1 MLGFVIRRALLMIPM
16 VFLFSVVAFLIIL
29 APPGDYLSEFA
40 AQLAEETG
48 MELEEEMLEYLRERY
63 GLGDPIYVQYAKWMA
78 GVVRWDF
85 GRSLEYKRPVSELL
99 NERLAMTI
107 LLTTFTVMF
116 TWTLAIPIGILSA
129 VRQYSVLDYFFTF
142 TSYVGVGTPNF
153 VLALLLMY
161 LAFDWFDLNVTGLFS
176 QEYFDAP
183 WSVGRIIDMLKHL
196 WLPMVILGTD
206 GMAGLTRVVRANL
219 LDELSK
225 PYVETARAKGLAEWK
240 VILKYPSRIAINPFI
255 STAGWALP
263 QLFSGSL
270 IVATVMSLPTVG
282 PLLLRAL
289 WSQDM
294 YMAGS
299 ILFILT
305 ALTLLGTLISDILL
319 GWLDPRI
326 RLAM

>member
-1 MLGFVIRRALLMIPM
+1 
-16 VFLFSVVAFLIIL
+16 
-29 APPGDYLSEFA
+29 
-40 AQLAEETG
+40 

-63 GLGDPIYVQYAKWMA
+63 GLDEPIYIQYAKWMA

-196 WLPMVILGTD
+196 WLPMIILGTD
-206 GMAGLTRVVRANL
+206 GMAGLTRVVPSEPAGRAQQAL
-219 LDELSK
+219 RRDGQGQGAGRVEGHPQVPGTLGDQPLRQRGRLD
-225 PYVETARAKGLAEWK
+225 PAAA
-240 VILKYPSRIAINPFI
+240 
-255 STAGWALP
+255 
-263 QLFSGSL
+263 
-270 IVATVMSLPTVG
+270 
-282 PLLLRAL
+282 LLRQSDRRNGHEPADD
-289 WSQDM
+289 WAPAAEGA
-294 YMAGS
+294 AGTGHVHGR
-299 ILFILT
+299 IHP
-305 ALTLLGTLISDILL
+305 
-319 GWLDPRI
+319 LDPSQCSH
-326 RLAM
+326 